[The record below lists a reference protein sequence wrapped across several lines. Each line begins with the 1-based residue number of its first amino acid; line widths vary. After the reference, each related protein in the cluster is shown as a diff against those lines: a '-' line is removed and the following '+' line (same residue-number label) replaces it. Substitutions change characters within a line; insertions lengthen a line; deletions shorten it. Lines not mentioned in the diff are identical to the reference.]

1 LDASFKQSFGR
12 LQLKSRNMASK
23 APKTD
28 TPAAPPA
35 SYEAALAELEDLVA
49 KLEGAQL
56 PLDALLSGYQRGAV
70 LLKYCRAQLEAV
82 DQQVKLLDGNEIK
95 PWTQE

>member
-1 LDASFKQSFGR
+1 
-12 LQLKSRNMASK
+12 MASK

-49 KLEGAQL
+49 QLEGAQL

-82 DQQVKLLDGNEIK
+82 DQQVKLLDGNEMK